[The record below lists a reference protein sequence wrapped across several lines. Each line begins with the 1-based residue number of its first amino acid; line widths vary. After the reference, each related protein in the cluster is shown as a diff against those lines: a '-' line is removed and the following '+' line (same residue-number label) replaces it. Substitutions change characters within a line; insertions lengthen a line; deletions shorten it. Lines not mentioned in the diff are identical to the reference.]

1 MGASPPRSRRRTA
14 PLNDDRMET
23 PSLVG
28 FQGRNGV
35 RGYWHSGRVS
45 AKRCAALNCSPRSI
59 IREIPGLGAAATN
72 PVPRFERPADS
83 LSRNG
88 SQDRLWPGL
97 SVLDT
102 GGGNRRTSAV
112 RRVLVSD
119 RRGVR
124 PCPSG
129 LLGYGH
135 PNRRHLTGYVSGD
148 TDAMSCTH
156 AASANRP
163 RTPHRVPRW
172 TTDPAGTVRCRGALR
187 CVSGLSSSAIG
198 PR

>member
-1 MGASPPRSRRRTA
+1 MGCEGIGIRVASRQS
-14 PLNDDRMET
+14 
-23 PSLVG
+23 
-28 FQGRNGV
+28 
-35 RGYWHSGRVS
+35 
-45 AKRCAALNCSPRSI
+45 AALNCSPRSI
-59 IREIPGLGAAATN
+59 IRAIPGLGAAATN

-102 GGGNRRTSAV
+102 GGGNRRTSAG
-112 RRVLVSD
+112 RRVPVSD

-129 LLGYGH
+129 LRGYGH

-148 TDAMSCTH
+148 TDAVSCTH
-156 AASANRP
+156 AASATRP

-172 TTDPAGTVRCRGALR
+172 TTYPAGTVRHRSALR
-187 CVSGLSSSAIG
+187 CASGLSSRAIG
-198 PR
+198 PQ